1 MIWGQSPGLNCI
13 FFLSQVISI
22 VVVQSFGE
30 IYRLHFTVFPDTLL
44 GTVLFF
50 GLLFL
55 WMGMKNVLLIRRR
68 KVIEMLQSSHNG
80 TDVIPLPKI
89 GRAHV

>member
-1 MIWGQSPGLNCI
+1 VIWGQSPGLNCI

-55 WMGMKNVLLIRRR
+55 WMGITHTQTESDRDAA
-68 KVIEMLQSSHNG
+68 EQSQRYRCDTSS
-80 TDVIPLPKI
+80 
-89 GRAHV
+89 